1 MGVGVRRGT
10 PQALF
15 DKFRA
20 MTTPT
25 VLERKTMG
33 TPSLTIFACAASALI
48 VVLVGSIPATYASTG
63 VIALPLLF
71 LLVGVVIAL
80 LSVGYTAMARRVRHP
95 AVSCRRTTAR

>member
-1 MGVGVRRGT
+1 
-10 PQALF
+10 
-15 DKFRA
+15 